1 MKKIQIVKGMKY
13 RATAFFAVLL
23 LGAALLAGCG
33 KKQEQP
39 AETETPGQ
47 SSSVSA
53 SEQAEANETGSL
65 THEEESLKVQN
76 DGQHSFLTGEKMDP
90 GEVNRR
96 PLAVM
101 LNNIIEGTPP
111 DRHFPGLHHIRS
123 PRGGPYYQING
134 YF

>member
-1 MKKIQIVKGMKY
+1 MPAAGKN
-13 RATAFFAVLL
+13 RNSLL
-23 LGAALLAGCG
+23 
-33 KKQEQP
+33 KQKP
-39 AETETPGQ
+39 PGQ

-101 LNNIIEGTPP
+101 LNNIIEGTPQT
-111 DRHFPGLHHIRS
+111 GIS
-123 PRGGPYYQING
+123 QASIIYEAPRGGPYYQING